1 MTTSNKP
8 DVDKQ
13 IMKSIEVEMF
23 RWSGT
28 RSTQEKI
35 RKVVY
40 ETEVNGVRTLDLYSG
55 WAVEGEEH
63 KFKIQSV
70 PMNLSSFIHLE
81 RLWISH
87 NNLSDLPMQMNQL
100 KNLKQLFLHYNA
112 FVSVPQCIFE
122 MSSLEM
128 LWMSSNELKE
138 IPPEI
143 SKLRSLRQVHFE
155 HNNLEHF
162 QEALCDLPSLEVL
175 YLNHNQLVSI
185 SANISQVA
193 NTLRRLYL
201 NHNKIAMIPETICT
215 LQKLE
220 LLYLHNNNIS
230 SVPSKFESFCT
241 SLKEKNKAIIQ
252 VNNNPYVL
260 PKPRVKLSVG
270 GPPPTLQVHAN
281 PSRRY
286 SDDYR
291 QRSLTQPSS
300 GSSGEHGRYSVP
312 SAVESV
318 APNRERPG
326 SGRKSATL
334 HR

>member
-1 MTTSNKP
+1 
-8 DVDKQ
+8 
-13 IMKSIEVEMF
+13 MKSVEVEMF
-23 RWSGT
+23 RWSGSRGT
-28 RSTQEKI
+28 TQEKMK
-35 RKVVY
+35 KVVY
-40 ETEVNGVRTLDLYSG
+40 ETEVNGVKTLDLYSG

-70 PMNLSSFIHLE
+70 PTSLCSFVHLE

-87 NNLSDLPMQMNQL
+87 NNLSELPTEMNQL

-112 FVSVPQCIFE
+112 FVSIPECIFE
-122 MSSLEM
+122 MSSLEI
-128 LWMSSNELKE
+128 LWMSSNELKG
-138 IPPEI
+138 IPSAI
-143 SKLRSLRQVHFE
+143 SKLTSLRQVHFE
-155 HNNLEHF
+155 HNNLEYF
-162 QEALCDLPSLEVL
+162 QEALCELPALEVL
-175 YLNHNQLVSI
+175 YLNHNLLVSI
-185 SANISQVA
+185 SPNISQVA
-193 NTLRRLYL
+193 NTLRRFYL
-201 NHNKIAMIPETICT
+201 NYNKIATIPETICT
-215 LQKLE
+215 LYKLE

-230 SVPSKFESFCT
+230 SVPSKFDSFCT
-241 SLKEKNKAIIQ
+241 SLKEKNKAIVQ

-270 GPPPTLQVHAN
+270 GPPPTLQVQSN

-291 QRSLTQPSS
+291 QRSLTQPSAS
-300 GSSGEHGRYSVP
+300 EHRYSVP

-318 APNRERPG
+318 APNRDRPG